1 MALSD
6 RVRAWATR
14 NAPEARLV
22 LRITI
27 AGIVAFALARSLALA
42 QPYWAVITAIIV
54 MQASVGGSL
63 KAVVDRFIG
72 TLAGA
77 GFGAAVAIAIPHAS
91 DLMLAVALV
100 VALVPLAW
108 IAAVNASFRL
118 APVTAVIVLLPVA
131 GVETGALGTAI
142 ERVIEIGLGN
152 VVGLAVA
159 LLVLPARAHA
169 LLTTAGGHVAEL
181 EAALADRL
189 FASLSGGAA
198 PGDEATRL
206 DLQIGSALKVLEGAV
221 DEAKRERRSRLTDQ
235 PDPEPLLRTLTRLRN
250 DLGMV
255 APAAAGPVDTDVDAR
270 LQPSLSGLRTALTGF
285 LAGLGVALKH
295 RRPPPDLARTEA
307 ALAAY
312 FASVDAIRMDG
323 ATRGLS
329 VEAVG
334 RMFTLRLALAQLRQ
348 NLRDL
353 HARVTELALAA
364 TPLPPSP
371 TRR

>member
-1 MALSD
+1 MLPHGL
-6 RVRAWATR
+6 RAWAVS

-22 LRITI
+22 LRITV
-27 AGIVAFALARSLALA
+27 AGVAAFLLARAFALA
-42 QPYWAVITAIIV
+42 QPYWAVITAVII

-63 KAVVDRFIG
+63 KAVIDRFIG

-77 GFGAAVAIAIPHAS
+77 GFGAAVAVSIPHAS

-108 IAAVNASFRL
+108 IAARNASFRL

-131 GVETGALGTAI
+131 GIEADAVHTAI
-142 ERVIEIGLGN
+142 ERIIEICFGN

-159 LLVLPARAHA
+159 LVVLPARAHA
-169 LLTTAGGHVAEL
+169 LLTTAGGQAAEL
-181 EAALADRL
+181 EAALSDRL
-189 FASLSGGAA
+189 LGALSGGSP
-198 PGDEATRL
+198 PGDEAVRL
-206 DLQIGSALKVLEGAV
+206 DRQIGSALKTLESAV

-255 APAAAGPVDTDVDAR
+255 APAAAGPADTDVDAKLR
-270 LQPSLSGLRTALTGF
+270 PSLMAVRTALTAF
-285 LAGLGVALKH
+285 LASLGAALKQ
-295 RRPPPDLARTEA
+295 RRPPPALGPLEV
-307 ALAAY
+307 ALAGY
-312 FASVDAIRMDG
+312 FEAVDAIRVEG

-334 RMFTLRLALAQLRQ
+334 RMFTLRLALAQMRQ

-353 HARVTELALAA
+353 HARATELALKA
-364 TPLPPSP
+364 TPLPPPDSG
-371 TRR
+371 R